1 MSKAMAPVI
10 AVTFSALA
18 AALVLGYS
26 QENDYNN
33 LSEGERASFQQC
45 AAKKLKESWEANPPE
60 KAPVIDESAAPDHAG
75 MTKEESLAQLSK
87 DLADLRKLL
96 DYAGLIQ
103 QEESKRRAQSVA
115 ACAREQNIDPAT
127 IPSP

>member
-1 MSKAMAPVI
+1 MSKATAPVI

-26 QENDYNN
+26 QENDYNS
-33 LSEGERASFQQC
+33 LSEGERASFQHC

-60 KAPVIDESAAPDHAG
+60 KMPVIDESAPDQAG

-103 QEESKRRAQSVA
+103 QEETRRRAQSVA